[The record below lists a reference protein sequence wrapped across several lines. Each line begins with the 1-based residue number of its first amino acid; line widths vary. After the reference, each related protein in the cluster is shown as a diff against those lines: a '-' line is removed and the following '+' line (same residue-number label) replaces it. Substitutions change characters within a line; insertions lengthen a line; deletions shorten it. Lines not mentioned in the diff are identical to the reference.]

1 MLSFTKQD
9 ALQKVNF
16 TIFLKSEAGQIKPMQ
31 SLQCLHVF
39 LRFCCWFCLRRWA
52 SISCLKKSMPSWPC
66 EASFMAL
73 DCMHMRYWSGGSS
86 SAQFFSCHRWNK
98 PREGART
105 TNRLLWRYF
114 LYRWTSSP
122 PQPLMSMSKPPERA
136 KEDRSCNVLCKRVCR
151 QTYISARYISNFIH
165 RWHADSELWACT
177 VVCDHNQFVCC

>member
-136 KEDRSCNVLCKRVCR
+136 KEDHVMSYVNESVGKHISQHVIFPILFTGDMLILSCEHVR
-151 QTYISARYISNFIH
+151 
-165 RWHADSELWACT
+165 
-177 VVCDHNQFVCC
+177 